1 MKKKKNYM
9 DMMSRICPV
18 LLVNHKN
25 KIQGTWTRDGTLKNI
40 WFYGTRDGTTSL
52 IHIHS
57 PKSFKYMPLALLGS
71 VSAEWAPLSSS
82 GIFLSILSCNL
93 QIGPVIT
100 MPLAGQLCSSPN
112 WGWPPVYYILGTLSL
127 LFFLSFFCFFRDSP
141 RQHRWASRHLR
152 ILWDF

>member
-1 MKKKKNYM
+1 
-9 DMMSRICPV
+9 
-18 LLVNHKN
+18 
-25 KIQGTWTRDGTLKNI
+25 
-40 WFYGTRDGTTSL
+40 
-52 IHIHS
+52 
-57 PKSFKYMPLALLGS
+57 MPLALLGS

-141 RQHRWASRHLR
+141 RQHRWARADICGRDICGFCGIFKLLYWHLWI
-152 ILWDF
+152 ILNKIIITGFFRM